1 MFFGDETV
9 CETDISTDWFFVQ
22 IYRSQNK
29 SMDLLF
35 VFGCHWYVIP
45 VIPQSS
51 PSWGHFRR
59 KDHLFQPRE
68 AHGFWGLST
77 HHWGGGAVEVWR
89 SGRGSEDSKNL
100 ISKIPPCFWPR
111 IMTKIAAP
119 KWWDEISEASPECFQ
134 KIWELKVNIQIQA
147 CWWELTHSTKIVS
160 SHLEIYQLSYSVS
173 ELVNTCKFV
182 SPHATSSINDYTEN
196 ETGIYCLWDGHVPTR
211 QQWTAVEPC

>member
-1 MFFGDETV
+1 MISDQLCVELDLWKFSDYVTMSYTGQQVLPCFNTSSPFLFPRTKNSSYASTAIYRKNKKKFSLFFGDETV

-119 KWWDEISEASPECFQ
+119 KWWDEISEASENMGTQGQHTDPS
-134 KIWELKVNIQIQA
+134 LLVR
-147 CWWELTHSTKIVS
+147 
-160 SHLEIYQLSYSVS
+160 
-173 ELVNTCKFV
+173 VNT
-182 SPHATSSINDYTEN
+182 
-196 ETGIYCLWDGHVPTR
+196 
-211 QQWTAVEPC
+211 